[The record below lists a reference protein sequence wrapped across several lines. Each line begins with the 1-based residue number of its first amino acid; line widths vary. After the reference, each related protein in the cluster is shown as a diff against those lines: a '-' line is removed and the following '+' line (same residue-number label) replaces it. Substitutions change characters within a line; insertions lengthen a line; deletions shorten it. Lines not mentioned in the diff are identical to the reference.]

1 MKRAVVASILAL
13 LLFIAA
19 PIVPIRA
26 VAPTADTIYF
36 DDLRPDLL
44 ALGNSFYEVRFRK
57 SNGSIITIM
66 DKRNAGNVTLGSRW
80 ECLWGASFE
89 GDSPDYVGGC
99 HYSAAGPARFS
110 YAWQPATHT
119 LSLFFDPDPAAPR
132 RVRAQVQV
140 RASDQ
145 PWLDMRLSVLNQWGL
160 VLDRALFPSDLVFS
174 ESAIKEAIL
183 PILPGVSL
191 DPSFFEQDRTYVVKY
206 PGWPGVFADL
216 VYVRTTGGELA
227 IYALPE
233 PPARVRPTFLG
244 FIHDEAY
251 VPDSTMYHHTFGVRL
266 ANGGAWE
273 SPWMRILV
281 GAGSLS
287 AAQAYREHTGLD
299 RFPSLRE
306 KLGPRYDRASRS
318 PLYKADTAQLG
329 RRFAEYG
336 PLLDAIP
343 VPGILHP
350 VAFQPGGHDENYPDF
365 LPPDA
370 RWGTTADMAA
380 MFRAA
385 QARGF
390 LVMPYTNPTWWD
402 DESPTLAPILPDI
415 APSVTITDVAAINA
429 HGRPITETYGAN
441 PIHFG
446 YVVSPQAPFVKDRLD
461 HLNHEMTADVPSD
474 LLFED
479 QIGARAWLYDY
490 NRFAPDHLAYMDGW
504 LAHTE
509 AYSRTRLMTEM
520 GYDRLAATEVGFHG
534 SVLLPEMTES
544 LPRWRPVPWATLML
558 RDKVLFYQHDL
569 APQTFTH
576 NKAVLGWNLALGYML
591 SYDLV
596 RDETGGGTADDWLT
610 VIGAFQQR
618 VLARYAD
625 ALVIGFSYI
634 RAGGEDGPLATLTDF
649 GACWTLVNWDA
660 AQPFPHGEHTLPGR
674 GAMVGCQ
681 PGAGVE
687 GGLVAGVF
695 TCYRGAELSP
705 GDHYLIEERGR
716 TGTAVRQLK
725 GDDTSLVVAHP
736 LGVPTDKAVYAE
748 ARAQDGRLLSLVPT
762 TSVPKGLLFEYRK
775 LVSGEP
781 VDHYWLPTWPQIYLP
796 LILRR

>member
-1 MKRAVVASILAL
+1 MKCAVVAPILTL

-26 VAPTADTIYF
+26 AAPTADTIYF
-36 DDLRPDLL
+36 DDSRPDLL

-57 SNGSIITIM
+57 SNGSIVAIV
-66 DKRNAGNVTLGSRW
+66 DKRNADNVILGSRW

-89 GDSPDYVGGC
+89 GGSPDYVGGC

-119 LSLFFDPDPAAPR
+119 LSLFFEPDPAATR

-140 RASDQ
+140 QASDQ

-174 ESAIKEAIL
+174 EPAIKEAIL

-191 DPSFFEQDRTYVVKY
+191 DLSFFEQNRTYVVKY

-233 PPARVRPTFLG
+233 PPAARVQPTFLG

-266 ANGGAWE
+266 ADGGAWE

-281 GAGSLS
+281 GAGPLS

-306 KLGPRYDRASRS
+306 KLGPRYDQVSRS
-318 PLYKADTAQLG
+318 PLYKADTAQLN

-336 PLLDAIP
+336 LLLDAIP
-343 VPGILHP
+343 DPGILHP
-350 VAFQPGGHDENYPDF
+350 VAFQPGGHDEHYPDF

-370 RWGTTADMAA
+370 RWGTAADMAA

-402 DESPTLAPILPDI
+402 DESPTLAPVLHGMVPG
-415 APSVTITDVAAINA
+415 VTITDVAAIDPQ
-429 HGRPITETYGAN
+429 GWPITETYGG
-441 PIHFG
+441 HFG
-446 YVVSPQAPFVKDRLD
+446 YVVSPRAPFVKNRLD
-461 HLNHEMTADVPSD
+461 ALNHEMTADVPSD
-474 LLFED
+474 LVFED

-509 AYSRTRLMTEM
+509 AYSRTLLMTEM

-534 SVLLPEMTES
+534 SVLLPEMTEN
-544 LPRWRPVPWATLML
+544 LPPWRPVPWATLML

-576 NKAVLGWNLALGYML
+576 NKAVLGWNLAMGYML
-591 SYDLV
+591 SYDLFAS
-596 RDETGGGTADDWLT
+596 EYGGGITTDWLA
-610 VIGAFQQR
+610 VAGAFQRR

-625 ALVIGFSYI
+625 ARATGFSYI
-634 RAGGEDGPLATLTDF
+634 RAGVEDGPLATLTDF

-660 AQPFPHGEHTLPGR
+660 TRPFPHGEHTLPGR
-674 GAMVGCQ
+674 GSMVGCQ
-681 PGAGVE
+681 PGAGIE

-695 TCYRGAELSP
+695 THYRGAELSP

-716 TGTAVRQLK
+716 AGTAVRQLK
-725 GDDTSLVVAHP
+725 GVDTPLVAAYP
-736 LGVPTDKAVYAE
+736 LGVPAGKTILAE
-748 ARAQDGRLLSLVPT
+748 ARAKDGRLLG
-762 TSVPKGLLFEYRK
+762 SVPATPTPRGLQFEYHK
-775 LVSGEP
+775 LVAGEQ
-781 VDHYWLPTWPQIYLP
+781 VDHYWLPAWPQIYLP
-796 LILRR
+796 LILRK